1 MKQFFLGIMTCFLFT
16 CCQVNQR
23 ENPYIPLQAD
33 DSLTFFVG
41 LPVEI
46 AFYKNYLFVHDFF
59 GEEGLIGTV
68 DPSKDSKLFSFLN
81 KGGGPNEI
89 VSLSNLDLFMHKGQ
103 NLFGLFDVN
112 TKKYRSYNT
121 DSILLNQTN
130 LNPFLEKNV
139 EIPYSI
145 NELRKTARG
154 YVATGFFPDGKF
166 ALLNDSLELIQ
177 YVGQYR
183 PQENKSVSPLLHAQA
198 NIGTSGLSPDGKR
211 LANVIFHGGVVELYT
226 IDADTVIKQWE
237 FLKNELDYDVKNGR
251 QILNKGVEGFISVD
265 MTDHF
270 VFALYS
276 GNKFDVEE
284 VATYGKYVYQFDL
297 NGNLVEIYELDREV
311 FDIYID
317 DNGLKA
323 IVHVPE
329 PMIVSYK
336 IKK

>member
-1 MKQFFLGIMTCFLFT
+1 MK
-16 CCQVNQR
+16 
-23 ENPYIPLQAD
+23 LQAD

-46 AFYKNYLFVHDFF
+46 AFHENYLFVHDFF
-59 GEEGLIGTV
+59 GEEGLIGVV

-81 KGGGPNEI
+81 KGGGPDEV
-89 VSLSNLDLFMHKGQ
+89 VSLSNLDVFKHKGQ
-103 NLFGLFDVN
+103 NLFGIFDVN

-121 DSILLNQTN
+121 DRILLNQTN
-130 LNPFLEKNV
+130 LNPILEKAV
-139 EIPYSI
+139 KIPYSI
-145 NELRKTARG
+145 NELHKTARG

-183 PQENKSVSPLLHAQA
+183 PQENKNVSKLLHAQA
-198 NIGTSGLSPDGKR
+198 NIGTSELSPDGKR
-211 LANVIFHGGVVELYT
+211 LANVIFHAGIVELYT
-226 IDADTVIKQWE
+226 IDADTVMKQWE
-237 FLKNELDYDVKNGR
+237 FVKNELEYSVKNSR
-251 QILNKGVEGFISVD
+251 QINNKGVEGFISVD
-265 MTDHF
+265 VTDQF

-276 GNKFDVEE
+276 GNTFNREE

-297 NGNLVEIYELDREV
+297 DGNLVEIYELDREV
-311 FDIYID
+311 FNIDID

-329 PMIVSYK
+329 PMIVRYK
-336 IKK
+336 IRNEKSQRQNYPEFR